1 MKKIVFIVLLL
12 TGICQQG
19 FSFTTELLSP
29 QDSSMV
35 YDFPEKMA
43 HFPGSPDAM
52 DFFIRKNLVYPANL
66 KAAGVQ
72 GKVYVQFIV
81 EKDGSLSNITIR
93 MSSKNTDLDQEAIN
107 VIKKMPNWI
116 PGSIKGKNVRV
127 KQTIPITFSL

>member
-1 MKKIVFIVLLL
+1 MKKILVLILFVAC
-12 TGICQQG
+12 ISQVG
-19 FSFTTELLSP
+19 FSRGNEILAP

-43 HFPGSPDAM
+43 HFPGNPDAM
-52 DFFIRKNLVYPANL
+52 DLFIRKNLVYPPKL

-72 GKVYVQFIV
+72 GKVYIQFIV
-81 EKDGSLSNITIR
+81 EKDGSLTNITIR
-93 MSSKNTDLDQEAIN
+93 MSSKNEDLDQEAIN